1 MKETHETPTRWQ
13 VHVFKMGVGLIS
25 FYDKKARLELY
36 YQAGR
41 LRQMVRTAELARLL
55 KCSMGHAS
63 DLRSGRRNL
72 TPEQADKVV
81 KYCFDKIGEAEKP
94 A

>member
-1 MKETHETPTRWQ
+1 MVQ
-13 VHVFKMGVGLIS
+13 VFKTGVGLIS
-25 FYDKKARLELY
+25 FHEKKARLELS
-36 YQAGR
+36 YQADR

-72 TPEQADKVV
+72 TPEQAEKVV
-81 KYCFDKIGEAEKP
+81 KHCFAKIEAEEKTL
-94 A
+94 